1 MAHNFSLQGTG
12 ETNLEVLLRDMFYQT
27 PKTVPLKINISGT
40 DVLEITFPDGRQI
53 TIEAWEDM
61 LAIRYYPDLNEDAE
75 WVEKFPYNLVDTED
89 VKYAQPGD
97 KRTNR
102 MLVIDFF
109 NPNLQY
115 PLEPALADGNLF
127 YCEETHEEFTISWL
141 PSGARQVTRF
151 AW

>member
-1 MAHNFSLQGTG
+1 MKQNFSIQGTG
-12 ETNLEVLLRDMFYQT
+12 ETNLEVSLRDMFYQT
-27 PKTVPLKINISGT
+27 PKTVSLKINITGT
-40 DVLEITFPDGRQI
+40 DMLEITFPDGRQI

-89 VKYAQPGD
+89 VKYAKPGD

-115 PLEPALADGNLF
+115 PLEPALEDGNLF

-141 PSGARQVTRF
+141 PSGARQVIRF